1 MIIVRK
7 HSVFIIHRMLFYF
20 DPESNAI
27 KSNEYSSLSF
37 TFSHVCCFR
46 LYDDALTDL
55 LAAKSLDPTNTEL
68 DRYINR
74 LHVDLQHCHET
85 LL

>member
-1 MIIVRK
+1 MYR
-7 HSVFIIHRMLFYF
+7 S
-20 DPESNAI
+20 
-27 KSNEYSSLSF
+27 
-37 TFSHVCCFR
+37 R

-55 LAAKSLDPTNTEL
+55 LAAKSLDPANTEL

>member
-1 MIIVRK
+1 MNIPHWVSI
-7 HSVFIIHRMLFYF
+7 
-20 DPESNAI
+20 
-27 KSNEYSSLSF
+27 
-37 TFSHVCCFR
+37 SHIYMYRSR

-55 LAAKSLDPTNTEL
+55 LAAKSLDPANTEL